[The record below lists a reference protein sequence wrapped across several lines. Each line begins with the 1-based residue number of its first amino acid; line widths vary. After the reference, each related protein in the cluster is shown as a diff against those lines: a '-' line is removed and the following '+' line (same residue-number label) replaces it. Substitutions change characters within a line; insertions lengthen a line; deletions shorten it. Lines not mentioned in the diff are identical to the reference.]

1 MTSEHQAVLN
11 DRYRSFQQQLE
22 ALSDAPEVF
31 SDLPRRMAHS
41 GDASFYYLLPQ
52 LVVRARSLAQVVA
65 ILQLA
70 NERQIPITFRAAGTS
85 LSGQAISDSV
95 LLILS
100 DDWQAGRVIED
111 GAKIWLQAGVIG
123 SNANQMLLPYSRKIG
138 PDPASINSCK
148 IGGIAANNASGM
160 CCGVKHNSYHTVT
173 DMTLVMADGGVLDSS
188 CAQSVQAFRQN
199 YSVLLQGLSDLAAE
213 VCSNSALLNLI
224 QKKYRLKNTTGY
236 GINALVDY
244 QDPLEILKHLMI
256 GSEGTLGFIADITYR
271 TVPQD
276 PYRAS
281 GFFVFD
287 SLQACCE
294 SVAFLKTCPVQA
306 VELLDYRALKSVAG
320 KPAMPDISALPTT
333 AAALLIEVA
342 ASSEQQ
348 LQGQINDVETV
359 LAKFRASIRV
369 EAGFSRDGQRNA
381 ALWAI
386 RKGTFPAVGAIR
398 AAGTTVI
405 IEDVAFPVE
414 RLADGVAALQQL
426 FERYDYDEAI
436 IFGHALEG
444 NLHFVFTQAFA
455 TESQKQR
462 YADFMAAVSQLVAI
476 DFQGSLKAEHGTGRN
491 MAPFVA
497 LEWGDDAYQLMLR
510 IKALFDPRNI
520 LNPGV
525 IINHD
530 EKAHLTHLKAMPA
543 VDALI
548 DKCIECGFCEAVCP
562 SKNYTLTPRQRIAI
576 QRQMT
581 TISGTALADV
591 QKAYQHTG
599 IDSCAATGLCATSCP
614 VGINTG
620 DYIKTL
626 RADLKPSSKRAT
638 WVARHFSASSELARF
653 ALNSLDVTRN
663 LLGVNALNRIS
674 SGLRR
679 VTPSI
684 PQHYGAWPKGARAL
698 QVPTQQLELTPVLY
712 FPGCANRI
720 FAAERQARDKRD
732 LPTVLVKVLAR
743 AGYRM
748 LVPENLTEL
757 CSGQPWESKG
767 WRDLA
772 SGKRTQ
778 TIQHLRRAM
787 SDQPMM
793 VITDAS
799 PCALQLQAGQL
810 EFELFE
816 LAEFLYQKALP
827 KLTVRKL
834 TEPVLLH
841 ITCSTK
847 RRGSAEQLLALT
859 KACAESVVVPAG
871 IECCGFAGDK
881 GFILPELNANALK
894 TLKRQAPLGCQRG
907 YSNSRT
913 CEIGLTEHSGLPYQ
927 SVLYLLEEVSRVM
940 DEK

>member
-1 MTSEHQAVLN
+1 M
-11 DRYRSFQQQLE
+11 
-22 ALSDAPEVF
+22 
-31 SDLPRRMAHS
+31 
-41 GDASFYYLLPQ
+41 
-52 LVVRARSLAQVVA
+52 
-65 ILQLA
+65 
-70 NERQIPITFRAAGTS
+70 
-85 LSGQAISDSV
+85 
-95 LLILS
+95 
-100 DDWQAGRVIED
+100 
-111 GAKIWLQAGVIG
+111 
-123 SNANQMLLPYSRKIG
+123 
-138 PDPASINSCK
+138 
-148 IGGIAANNASGM
+148 
-160 CCGVKHNSYHTVT
+160 
-173 DMTLVMADGGVLDSS
+173 
-188 CAQSVQAFRQN
+188 
-199 YSVLLQGLSDLAAE
+199 
-213 VCSNSALLNLI
+213 
-224 QKKYRLKNTTGY
+224 
-236 GINALVDY
+236 
-244 QDPLEILKHLMI
+244 
-256 GSEGTLGFIADITYR
+256 
-271 TVPQD
+271 
-276 PYRAS
+276 
-281 GFFVFD
+281 
-287 SLQACCE
+287 
-294 SVAFLKTCPVQA
+294 
-306 VELLDYRALKSVAG
+306 
-320 KPAMPDISALPTT
+320 
-333 AAALLIEVA
+333 
-342 ASSEQQ
+342 
-348 LQGQINDVETV
+348 
-359 LAKFRASIRV
+359 
-369 EAGFSRDGQRNA
+369 
-381 ALWAI
+381 
-386 RKGTFPAVGAIR
+386 
-398 AAGTTVI
+398 
-405 IEDVAFPVE
+405 
-414 RLADGVAALQQL
+414 
-426 FERYDYDEAI
+426 
-436 IFGHALEG
+436 
-444 NLHFVFTQAFA
+444 
-455 TESQKQR
+455 
-462 YADFMAAVSQLVAI
+462 
-476 DFQGSLKAEHGTGRN
+476 
-491 MAPFVA
+491 
-497 LEWGDDAYQLMLR
+497 
-510 IKALFDPRNI
+510 
-520 LNPGV
+520 
-525 IINHD
+525 
-530 EKAHLTHLKAMPA
+530 
-543 VDALI
+543 
-548 DKCIECGFCEAVCP
+548 
-562 SKNYTLTPRQRIAI
+562 
-576 QRQMT
+576 
-581 TISGTALADV
+581 
-591 QKAYQHTG
+591 
-599 IDSCAATGLCATSCP
+599 
-614 VGINTG
+614 
-620 DYIKTL
+620 
-626 RADLKPSSKRAT
+626 
-638 WVARHFSASSELARF
+638 ARF

-757 CSGQPWESKG
+757 CCGQPWESKG